1 MKRLFW
7 IAAGAT
13 AGVLIARRL
22 TRAANSFTPDGAAD
36 RVSGAVGN
44 LTTAM
49 REFAEDVKAG
59 MAERDNELRDALG
72 IAENGTSDADLSRL
86 NDLFEYSDHPRGT

>member
-7 IAAGAT
+7 IAAGAA

-22 TRAANSFTPDGAAD
+22 TRAANSFTPEGAAD

-44 LTTAM
+44 LSAAVRQFT
-49 REFAEDVKAG
+49 EDVKAG
-59 MAERDNELRDALG
+59 MAERDAELRDSLG
-72 IAENGTSDADLSRL
+72 IADNGVDEVDLARL
-86 NDLFEYSDHPRGT
+86 HELFEQHDHPRGT